1 MGHIFISYS
10 RRDIVY
16 AEKLINALRR
26 EGFNPWVDMEN
37 LGAGTQWLRR
47 LQKQIVTCDAYILIM
62 SSHSY
67 NSTWVPDE
75 LVVAKTKGR
84 PIFPLLLDDTEI
96 FLAVQTVQMED
107 VRGGKLP
114 SEEFYRRLATA
125 TPRKKKA
132 STKVDSIRLV
142 EQARQKKV
150 DDATE
155 KASFFLSKLSSNVKD
170 AIAVASKVST
180 ETYKSVANSDVV
192 KKISANVKG
201 VSSPEK
207 KKTTTAKKKPA
218 TKKRTTTKKSTTTK
232 KRSTTRKSTA
242 TKKKKK

>member
-26 EGFNPWVDMEN
+26 EGFNPWVDMEH

-62 SSHSY
+62 SRNSY

-75 LVVAKTKGR
+75 LVVAKTKGK

-114 SEEFYRRLATA
+114 SDEFYKRLATA
-125 TPRKKKA
+125 TPRRRKA
-132 STKVDSIRLV
+132 SAKVDSVHLV
-142 EQARQKKV
+142 EQVRQKKV
-150 DDATE
+150 DAAAE
-155 KASFFLSKLSSNVKD
+155 KASFYLSKISSNVKD
-170 AIAVASKVST
+170 VLAVASKVST

-192 KKISANVKG
+192 KKISANVKSVG
-201 VSSPEK
+201 SPK
-207 KKTTTAKKKPA
+207 KKETTTTKKKATTKSKAATKKSTATKSTTAKKK
-218 TKKRTTTKKSTTTK
+218 
-232 KRSTTRKSTA
+232 STA
-242 TKKKKK
+242 NKKKK